1 MASVNVLQKKF
12 IRIFFFIFSLMLF
25 FSSCS
30 KFKIEK
36 ISLKDVNAD
45 VQVFSVSGALNG
57 FHYVPAEIRHKG
69 IVITLGG
76 SEGSAGEWYAAPLAN
91 LGYEVL
97 AVYYF
102 GKGKL
107 PQVLSEVPLE
117 FFDEVL
123 NYIEANCKGEK
134 PITVIGGSKGA
145 ELAAL
150 LTAYYPQINN
160 IVLYAPSYVVFQG
173 LDYTSQK
180 SSWTIKKQALPFI
193 PLLQNAYSKITYN
206 DNAMMLRPMYEAAV
220 ATASEEILQAAL
232 IDLSHFAGKALIF
245 AGGDDCLW
253 QSDTAAEILHKQK
266 PENIALHIFE
276 KAGHSF
282 GSPAIGNPTVI
293 GGIKNGG
300 LPEENKKAAI
310 ASSKILI
317 DFLAALH

>member
-1 MASVNVLQKKF
+1 MVSVNVLQKKF
-12 IRIFFFIFSLMLF
+12 IRKFFFIFGLMLF

-30 KFKIEK
+30 KFKVEK
-36 ISLKDVNAD
+36 ILLKDVNGD

-57 FHYVPAEIRHKG
+57 FHYVPAEISHKG

-102 GKGKL
+102 GKGEL
-107 PQVLSEVPLE
+107 PQLLSEVPLE

-123 NYIEANCKGEK
+123 KYIEENCKGKK

-150 LTAYYPQINN
+150 LSIYYPQINN
-160 IVLYAPSYVVFQG
+160 IVLYAPASFVFQG

-180 SSWTIKKQALPFI
+180 SSWTIHKKALSFI
-193 PLLQNAYSKITYN
+193 PLLQNAYSKITYEG
-206 DNAMMLRPMYEAAV
+206 NALCLRLMYETAV
-220 ATASEEILQAAL
+220 ETASEEILKKAL
-232 IDLSHFAGKALIF
+232 IDLSHFQGKALIF

-282 GSPAIGNPTVI
+282 GLPASGNPAVI

-300 LPEENKKAAI
+300 TLEENKKAAI
-310 ASSKILI
+310 ESSKILT
-317 DFLAALH
+317 DFLAASH